1 MRKRSRG
8 GPLRRQRAPLGF
20 RGYSVS
26 QLVPHTCPIALHGAG
41 SVKSKYIPQKKK
53 LGSTH
58 LKQRLAVL
66 VGVLVLD
73 GDAEL
78 LEQAVDLFL
87 AEVHDG
93 VEHLVDGVQHVHAER
108 ALVVVVLLLRPLL
121 GLGVEEVLTPQ
132 PAPGQYIC
140 EQTVESKR
148 VE

>member
-1 MRKRSRG
+1 M
-8 GPLRRQRAPLGF
+8 
-20 RGYSVS
+20 
-26 QLVPHTCPIALHGAG
+26 
-41 SVKSKYIPQKKK
+41 
-53 LGSTH
+53 
-58 LKQRLAVL
+58 
-66 VGVLVLD
+66 LD

-78 LEQAVDLFL
+78 LEQAVDLLL